1 MWANQDTGAAEVV
14 GAQIQV
20 EQLSKK
26 AKVAWERAEVVWR
39 HLQVLQAAKVTQL
52 LQVWRWNFIVT

>member
-1 MWANQDTGAAEVV
+1 LQIWYCGKAGKDLMWANQDTGAAEVV

-26 AKVAWERAEVVWR
+26 AKVAWKRAEVV
-39 HLQVLQAAKVTQL
+39 
-52 LQVWRWNFIVT
+52 